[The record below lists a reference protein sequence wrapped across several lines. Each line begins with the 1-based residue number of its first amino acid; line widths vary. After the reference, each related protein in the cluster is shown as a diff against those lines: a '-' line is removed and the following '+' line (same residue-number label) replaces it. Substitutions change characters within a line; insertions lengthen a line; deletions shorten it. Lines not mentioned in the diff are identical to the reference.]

1 MGEFERFFSRLLRGK
16 LGLALGV
23 ISVLG
28 LLATALLV
36 PFALSRM
43 PVDYFVR
50 DVSPARTSL
59 FVRVLKN
66 VFGIVLILLGVA
78 MLVLPGQGLLTIV
91 LGLGLVDFPGRRR
104 LERRLVGR
112 PGVLKTINM
121 LRHRLHRE
129 PLESPPRA

>member
-1 MGEFERFFSRLLRGK
+1 M
-16 LGLALGV
+16 

-66 VFGIVLILLGVA
+66 VFGIVLVVLGVA

-104 LERRLVGR
+104 SSAGSSAVPAFSKPSTSSGIGCIASRSSRHLARE
-112 PGVLKTINM
+112 T
-121 LRHRLHRE
+121 LRAR
-129 PLESPPRA
+129 